1 MKTNKN
7 QIITGIFLITIIA
20 IFLVI
25 FGAVSK
31 TETRT
36 ETSAEIDYSQIAA
49 KVPELDS
56 LHESIFLLW
65 HDAYPN
71 KNYTLIKETLPQLD
85 VSVSNLRQADL
96 PGILHGKQAS
106 WDKEITNMESSLE
119 ALHKA
124 ADEDNKESMIS
135 EVESLHSSYERLIG
149 ITRPKLPELESFHQE
164 LYKVYHYYMPG
175 NDLERIRATISLMK
189 EKILLLK
196 KAKLPPKF
204 ADRQN
209 EFDLA
214 VSKLETSLTE
224 LDRLAKTDNKE
235 EIRSA
240 VEKLHTHYQS
250 IDAIFQ

>member
-7 QIITGIFLITIIA
+7 KIIAGFFLITLIA
-20 IFLVI
+20 ICIVI
-25 FGAVSK
+25 FGGVSK
-31 TETRT
+31 TGAET
-36 ETSAEIDYSQIAA
+36 ETSAEIDYSQITA

-71 KNYTLIKETLPQLD
+71 KNYALIKETLPQLD
-85 VSVSNLRQADL
+85 ISVSNLRRADL

-124 ADEDNKESMIS
+124 ADEDNKESMIA
-135 EVESLHSSYERLIG
+135 EVESLHSSYEKLIG

-175 NDLERIRATISLMK
+175 NNLERIRATIPLMK

-196 KAKLPPKF
+196 KAKLPLNF
-204 ADRQN
+204 ADRQDV
-209 EFDLA
+209 FDLA

-224 LDRLAKTDNKE
+224 LDGLAKTDNKE
-235 EIRSA
+235 EIKSA
-240 VEKLHTHYQS
+240 VEKLHTDYQS
-250 IDAIFQ
+250 VDAIFQ